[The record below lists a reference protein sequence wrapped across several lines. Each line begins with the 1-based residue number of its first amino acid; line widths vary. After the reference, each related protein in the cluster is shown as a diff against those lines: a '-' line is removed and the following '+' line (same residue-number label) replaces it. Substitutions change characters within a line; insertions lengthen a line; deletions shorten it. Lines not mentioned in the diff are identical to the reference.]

1 MKWLFPFQLNKTEYA
16 YSYRITIGEVSTE
29 LVYQLK
35 KCPAESGKDRKRQ
48 PVVLQ
53 QQMKYIFDDG

>member
-1 MKWLFPFQLNKTEYA
+1 MKWLFPFQLNKTEYV

-35 KCPAESGKDRKRQ
+35 S
-48 PVVLQ
+48 V
-53 QQMKYIFDDG
+53 